1 MTALLEIDGL
11 SKSFGGLRAVNQ
23 LSFTVREREILGLI
37 GPNGAGKSTVFNLI
51 NGVFPPDQGRVK
63 FAGADLTGKPP
74 YRVARHGLARTHQ
87 IVQPLTDL
95 TVLENC
101 TVGACFGRENL
112 PLARARAVAREVAV
126 FVGLEDRLAT
136 PAAQLTI
143 AGKKRLE
150 LARAL
155 AAQPLLL
162 LLDEVLAGLNPTE
175 IERMLTVIRS
185 IRERGVAILIIEHLM
200 QAIMGLSD
208 RIVVLNSG
216 QKLAEG
222 TPAEIA
228 NNAAGDRSLPRR
240 SGARRKAARGRG
252 GMSDALLEVEAL
264 ATGYGEVQVLW
275 GLSLAAARG
284 RLTTLVGAN
293 GAGKTTMLRAVV
305 GTLPPWSGRVL
316 FKGEDVTRLP
326 AHAKAARGLVLVPEG
341 RQLFSTMTVDE
352 NLEMGAFTRRGA
364 DSYCRPPGAGV
375 HLVPAPQGAPQA
387 EGRHVLR
394 RRAADA
400 RDRPRPDDRS
410 GDPDHRRAVAGA
422 GAALRLS
429 IVRGAQGAQGYRA
442 DRASGRAE
450 RPSGVCG
457 ERLRLRHRRGPPVQR
472 RTAGDACGHAGDPA
486 GLPRVIGTP

>member
-11 SKSFGGLRAVNQ
+11 SKNFGGLRAVNG
-23 LSFTVREREILGLI
+23 LSFAVREREILGLI

-51 NGVFPPDQGRVK
+51 NGVFAPDQGRVM
-63 FAGADLTGKPP
+63 FTGADLTGKPP

-112 PLARARAVAREVAV
+112 PLHRARAVAREVAV
-126 FVGLEDRLAT
+126 FVGLEDRLAM

-155 AAQPLLL
+155 AARPLLL

-185 IRERGVAILIIEHLM
+185 IRERGVSILIIEHLM

-228 NNAAGDRSLPRR
+228 NNAA
-240 SGARRKAARGRG
+240 
-252 GMSDALLEVEAL
+252 VIEAYL
-264 ATGYGEVQVLW
+264 
-275 GLSLAAARG
+275 
-284 RLTTLVGAN
+284 
-293 GAGKTTMLRAVV
+293 
-305 GTLPPWSGRVL
+305 
-316 FKGEDVTRLP
+316 
-326 AHAKAARGLVLVPEG
+326 
-341 RQLFSTMTVDE
+341 
-352 NLEMGAFTRRGA
+352 
-364 DSYCRPPGAGV
+364 
-375 HLVPAPQGAPQA
+375 
-387 EGRHVLR
+387 
-394 RRAADA
+394 
-400 RDRPRPDDRS
+400 
-410 GDPDHRRAVAGA
+410 
-422 GAALRLS
+422 
-429 IVRGAQGAQGYRA
+429 
-442 DRASGRAE
+442 
-450 RPSGVCG
+450 
-457 ERLRLRHRRGPPVQR
+457 
-472 RTAGDACGHAGDPA
+472 GDPA
-486 GLPRVIGTP
+486 LAEKLHAGPAP